1 MAKKVLVIEDSKID
15 ADIVKDL
22 LEKEGVEVSVATD
35 GEGGVKKAKEMKPD
49 LIVLDLMLP
58 DIDGYEVCARIKKD
72 PVLKKTIVVI
82 LSMRGDIADITK
94 AFHAGTDDYIIKPP
108 LPDFLTKKIMLYLGK
123 R

>member
-22 LEKEGVEVSVATD
+22 LEKEGIEVDVATN

-72 PVLKKTIVVI
+72 PVLKNTIVVI

-94 AFHAGTDDYIIKPP
+94 AFHAGADDYIIKPP
-108 LPDFLTKKIMLYLGK
+108 LPDFLTKKIMLYLGA